1 MNNIRIY
8 VNKLLQCFVIAQ
20 VLFVTQTFA
29 GSYEDFFQAIKRD
42 DASVVQQLL
51 NRGFDPN
58 TPDPAGE
65 RGLMIALRE
74 PSPKVANAL
83 IASPKTKL
91 NLLSDKGESPLM
103 LAAIKGEVELARKMI
118 AKDADVNKTGWAP
131 LHYAASS
138 GQIEMIKLLLE
149 HHAFIDTESPN
160 RTTPLMMAAMY
171 GTPEAV
177 KLLLEEGADAS
188 LKNQQGMNAMQFAQ
202 KADRPE
208 SVELIRKFGRVGRP
222 SGNW

>member
-1 MNNIRIY
+1 MINLRIY
-8 VNKLLQCFVIAQ
+8 VNKLLQCFVFAQ
-20 VLFVTQTFA
+20 LLFVTQAFA

-58 TPDPAGE
+58 TPDPSGE

-83 IASPKTKL
+83 IAWPQTKL

-103 LAAIKGEVELARKMI
+103 LAAIKGELDLARKMI

-138 GQIEMIKLLLE
+138 GQIEMIRLLLE

-177 KLLLEEGADAS
+177 KLLLDEGADAS
-188 LKNQQGMNAMQFAQ
+188 LKNQQGLNAMQFAQ
-202 KADRPE
+202 KANRPE
-208 SVELIRKFGRVGRP
+208 VVELLARFGRVGRP
-222 SGNW
+222 AGKW